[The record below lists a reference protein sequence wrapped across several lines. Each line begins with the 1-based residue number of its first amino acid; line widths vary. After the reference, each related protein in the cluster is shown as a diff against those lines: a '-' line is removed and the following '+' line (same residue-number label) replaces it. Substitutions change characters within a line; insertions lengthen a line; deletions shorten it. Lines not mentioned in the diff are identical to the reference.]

1 MADYSNRKALIVG
14 AARSGLSA
22 ARLLDRLGSETAI
35 TDMKSAKKIAD
46 LDANLPGRTKRML
59 GGHDEIDL
67 AGYDLVVLS
76 PGVPLDSPLA
86 TRARKARIEIISE
99 LELAFT
105 SLNAPVI
112 AITGTNGKS
121 TTTALIGEIARAGG
135 ARVYVG
141 GNIGAP
147 LADAAGSDYD
157 WVVAEVSSFQLE
169 AIKTFRPKIGL
180 LLNITPDHID
190 RHGSM
195 EVYSGLK
202 ARLFENQTPD
212 DIMIINADDP
222 WVMGTKLNTSP
233 VICRFSRLSSVG
245 SGAWIEEGIV
255 SVRIGKGKITRLFAI
270 DKLKIEGSHNI
281 ENAMAASIAGLAA
294 GFDAEDVTK
303 AILGFKGLRHR
314 MEFVGEING
323 IRFYNDSKGT
333 NIDASVKSLAGFTKN
348 VVLIAGGSSKGLD
361 FAPLVE
367 AVFKHA
373 KGVTLIGETARE
385 IEKSLGQ
392 FQPKIMANDM
402 NHAVRIATE
411 WCGPGDAVLLSPG
424 CASFDMYEN
433 FEQRGEAFIS
443 AVNKIRES
451 LQTCR

>member
-22 ARLLDRLGSETAI
+22 ARLLDSLGSETAI
-35 TDMKSAKKIAD
+35 TDMKPANEIAD
-46 LDANLPGRTKRML
+46 LDAHLLRRTKRML
-59 GGHDEIDL
+59 GGHDGIDL
-67 AGYDLVVLS
+67 SGYDLVVLS
-76 PGVPLDSPLA
+76 PGVPWDSPLPA
-86 TRARKARIEIISE
+86 RAREARIEIVSE
-99 LELAFT
+99 LELAFA
-105 SLNAPVI
+105 SLKAPVI

-121 TTTALIGEIARAGG
+121 TTTAMIGGIARAGG

-147 LADAAGSDYD
+147 LADAVGSDYD

-202 ARLFENQTPD
+202 ARLFENQRAD

-222 WVMGTKLNTSP
+222 QVMDASLNTIP
-233 VICRFSRLSSVG
+233 MILRFSRLSSVV
-245 SGAWIEEGIV
+245 SGAWIEEGIM
-255 SVRIGKGKITRLFAI
+255 SVRIGSGEITRLFAI
-270 DKLKIEGSHNI
+270 DKLKVKGSHNI
-281 ENAMAASIAGLAA
+281 ENAMAASIAGIAA
-294 GFDAEDVTK
+294 GIDAQDVTR
-303 AILGFKGLRHR
+303 AILDFKGLPHR
-314 MEFVGEING
+314 MELVREING
-323 IRFYNDSKGT
+323 VRFYNDSKGT
-333 NIDASVKSLAGFTKN
+333 NIDASVKSLAGFSKN

-361 FAPLVE
+361 FAPLVK
-367 AVFKHA
+367 AIFKHA
-373 KGVTLIGETARE
+373 KGVALIGETARE

-392 FQPKIMANDM
+392 FQPRVIAKDM
-402 NHAVRIATE
+402 GQAVRIATQ

-433 FEQRGEAFIS
+433 FEQRGESFIS
-443 AVNKIRES
+443 AVNNISES